1 MCTVRS
7 VAFAL
12 LVGVFQGVDAFSPR
26 FLASNRVSIS
36 GRGLALQAVV
46 HTVSAELSQLR
57 AHFIAVGGKRCPLS
71 SLDSQNTNQRSQF
84 QNQTEFLYAN
94 NVLFLC
100 CARAFDATAAE
111 LIPSRA
117 RAFLVRMFLTLTFA
131 KRALLLKTNLSWLEE
146 LSFLSLRGKYL

>member
-1 MCTVRS
+1 M
-7 VAFAL
+7 AFAL

-111 LIPSRA
+111 
-117 RAFLVRMFLTLTFA
+117 
-131 KRALLLKTNLSWLEE
+131 
-146 LSFLSLRGKYL
+146 